1 MIISLHLIISLHR
14 DNKVVLHCVVL
25 SFHKKHLYRHYYQTT
40 KICVKHAIKVECY
53 HEVKW
58 PRYCI
63 YQSYH
68 ANCRHTACCRNYCTR
83 RGDWNHGRHFQ
94 IRSCEKTTQHNA
106 IQLYCLCVGK
116 FTFWF
121 LNYIKYS
128 IVFKNKTSTIY

>member
-1 MIISLHLIISLHR
+1 MKKNSRQSGR
-14 DNKVVLHCVVL
+14 VVEKPHIELPVY
-25 SFHKKHLYRHYYQTT
+25 LYSNYYQTT

-58 PRYCI
+58 LRYCI

-83 RGDWNHGRHFQ
+83 KGDWNHGRHFQ
-94 IRSCEKTTQHNA
+94 IRSCEKTIQHNA
-106 IQLYCLCVGK
+106 IQLYCLCVEK

-121 LNYIKYS
+121 VNYIKQS
-128 IVFKNKTSTIY
+128 IHFFIKHQQFNNTRR